1 MIQSNFQSPEE
12 YENYLRE
19 RGIYAEGPFNAL
31 WKQAWLTYKLFTRR
45 FSNRSYTPTQE
56 DVHNCNLATALFA
69 GVLPMANILWAY
81 IQLEFI
87 PNLILHTPRDKDA
100 RCYTDDEVIGK
111 VFNNNQMIFE
121 ASMKGAGM
129 SRNQYNEA
137 VSAYQSNDQE
147 RFLRVISDL
156 PIESFSVP
164 CEIIDAFVAF
174 ENIIGGLGNDS
185 AENNHRFT
193 WLKIRDAVD
202 DLLLSENVSDNNR
215 FKTIASL
222 LYGQIDKIE
231 TTDNQDIEAY
241 QYIQWSLYL
250 MFLIVDRM
258 TQSLGNEESVVVCL
272 NEILQRNE
280 IETLRSQYLTVDFVN
295 SASITLNSIVEE
307 FIHSVAETL
316 QINVSD
322 LLDRR
327 NLMADVTTAF
337 IRFIDEHFN
346 FTEDRKQHFLDS
358 YQLKIV
364 EFIESIKYSH
374 AFYALNYLFYP
385 VKTYRGK
392 GNVDHVVYGKHLT
405 GDLSWKTEPE
415 NSDEVVKL
423 LLVYFPQLKKYEET
437 GDSTKSPSKS
447 ITYLVQEV
455 LKGKEWIKSFV
466 TDYWNFDTRHDFMEK
481 LKISSK

>member
-1 MIQSNFQSPEE
+1 MIQSNFLSPEE

-19 RGIYAEGPFNAL
+19 KGIYAEGPFSDL
-31 WKQAWLTYKLFTRR
+31 WKQAWLTYNLYTRR
-45 FSNRSYTPTQE
+45 FSNRSFTPTQE
-56 DVHNCNLATALFA
+56 DIHSCNLATVLFT

-100 RCYTDDEVIGK
+100 RCYTDDEVIAK

-137 VSAYQSNDQE
+137 VSAYHSNDQE

-222 LYGQIDKIE
+222 LYGQIDKIA
-231 TTDNQDIEAY
+231 DIPDLEAY

-250 MFLIVDRM
+250 MLAVIDRM
-258 TQSLGNEESVVVCL
+258 EQNLGNEEPVVVCL

-280 IETLRSQYLTVDFVN
+280 IETLRSQYLTPAFVN
-295 SASITLNSIVEE
+295 SASISITGFIERFAKNVADALNVNLSELFDQRSSI
-307 FIHSVAETL
+307 T
-316 QINVSD
+316 
-322 LLDRR
+322 
-327 NLMADVTTAF
+327 DVKTSL
-337 IRFIDEHFN
+337 IRFVEKSFDFIDGH
-346 FTEDRKQHFLDS
+346 KQHFIDS
-358 YQLKIV
+358 YQIQLSEYIDSINNSQALYAIV
-364 EFIESIKYSH
+364 
-374 AFYALNYLFYP
+374 YLFYP
-385 VKTYRGK
+385 VKIYRGK
-392 GNVDHVVYGKHLT
+392 GNVDHVELGKHLT
-405 GDLSWKTEPE
+405 GGISWKNEPE
-415 NSDEVVKL
+415 NSDKAIEL
-423 LLVYFPQLKKYEET
+423 MLEYFPLPDKYKKA

-447 ITYLVQEV
+447 IKHLVQEV

-466 TDYWNFDTRHDFMEK
+466 IEYWPFEPKNDFIER
-481 LKISSK
+481 LKISTT